1 MNKGIN
7 KCYIKS
13 NLVKLPLRLLLEIIY
28 SPIIL
33 FTLGIYARPAVDF
46 EFLYF
51 YSINKIAAEVIQW

>member
-1 MNKGIN
+1 MNKEIN

-13 NLVKLPLRLLLEIIY
+13 NLGEAQYKLLLEIIY

-33 FTLGIYARPAVDF
+33 FTLGIYARPAIDF